1 MPKSF
6 EADAIVVGAGP
17 AGSTASRYLADQGL
31 RVLLLEKSSFPRD
44 KICGDGLTPRC
55 TKQLIKLGI
64 DISDWHKN
72 WGLRV
77 YGGKIEPFELP
88 WPELAEFPSY
98 GLTKPRLELDE
109 ILARHAQ
116 AGGADLREGVT
127 VQGAITNANG
137 RIIGVRAKDG
147 TEYRAPFVIAA
158 DGNSSRLG
166 VSMGRQKM
174 DNRPMGVAVRTYY
187 RSPRSFDSHMESYL
201 ELRDANGGLLPGY
214 GWIFPLGDGRVNLG
228 LGQLN
233 TTKSFQQTNYRN
245 LLKEW
250 VAGLPEEW
258 QINPDTQEVAVGSAA
273 LPMCFNRQP
282 AYADGLLLLGD
293 AAGMVSPFNGE
304 GIAYALEAGSWA
316 AEAVASAHY
325 RGKDTTSAEK
335 ALHGYATRLKDEW
348 GGYFRIGQGFAKLI
362 GNPKIMQFC
371 TTYGLPRPTVMR
383 FTMKLLAHLY
393 DTHDGDWIDRVITS
407 FSKVVPDA

>member
-17 AGSTASRYLADQGL
+17 AGSTASRYLSDQGL
-31 RVLLLEKSSFPRD
+31 RVLLLDKATFPRD
-44 KICGDGLTPRC
+44 KVCGDGLTPRC

-72 WGLRV
+72 YGLRV
-77 YGGKIEPFELP
+77 YGGKVKPFELP
-88 WPELAEFPSY
+88 WPELSEFPHY
-98 GLTKPRLELDE
+98 GLTKARYELDE

-116 AGGADLREGVT
+116 AGGAELLEGVN
-127 VQGAITNANG
+127 VQSAITDANG
-137 RIIGVRAKDG
+137 RVTGVLAKDG
-147 TEYRAPFVIAA
+147 TEYHAPFVIAA
-158 DGNSSRLG
+158 DGNSSRLA
-166 VSMGRQKM
+166 VSVGRQKM
-174 DNRPMGVAVRTYY
+174 NNRPMGVAIRTYY
-187 RSPRSFDSHMESYL
+187 RSPRSNDTHMESYL

-214 GWIFPLGDGRVNLG
+214 GWIFALGDGRVNLG

-233 TTKSFQQTNYRN
+233 TTKSFQQTNYRD
-245 LLKEW
+245 LLNQW

-258 QINPDTQEVAVGSAA
+258 EINPDTQDAAIGSAA

-282 AYADGLLLLGD
+282 AYANGLLLLGD

-304 GIAYALEAGSWA
+304 GIAYALEAGEWA
-316 AEAVASAHY
+316 AEAVASAFY
-325 RGKDTTSAEK
+325 RGPGTRSAEK
-335 ALHGYATRLKDEW
+335 ALEGYATRLKDEW
-348 GGYFRIGQGFAKLI
+348 GGYYRLGQGFAKLI

-393 DTHDGDWIDRVITS
+393 DTRDGDWIDRVITS
-407 FSKVVPDA
+407 LSKVVPDA